1 MRTWWHHRAID
12 RYFEGRLDAE
22 GEVVMRARL
31 ERCAACRAHYDRHL
45 VVEAALSGDG
55 SGATDRLWRSIQRA
69 APVAPVR
76 AGRRASTPRLA
87 LGGAV
92 LGAAA
97 ILLVAIPRLDSSPTR
112 GPMITDPVP
121 RGNADAVNT
130 PTLHVFRSV
139 SAHAA
144 EPLADGASIRARDGL
159 LFAYSSSDPALTH
172 LMVFGIDVAY
182 GVHWYYPAFLRAGDN
197 PEAVPIV
204 AGGQGIELGEEIR
217 HDLPPGPLRIVALFL
232 REPRRVAE
240 VEELVRANVAGPRRT
255 LDAPVS
261 LPVPGSVEPSVMLR
275 VVP

>member
-1 MRTWWHHRAID
+1 MRNWWHHRAID
-12 RYFEGRLDAE
+12 RYFEGRLDTE
-22 GEVVMRARL
+22 GEVLMRARL

-45 VVEAALSGDG
+45 VVEAALSGGG
-55 SGATDRLWRSIQRA
+55 SGATDRLWRSVQRA

-76 AGRRASTPRLA
+76 AGRRASTPRLV

-92 LGAAA
+92 LGVAA
-97 ILLVAIPRLDSSPTR
+97 ILLVAIPRLGSSPTR
-112 GPMITDPVP
+112 APVASDPVP
-121 RGNADAVNT
+121 RGSADAARA

-172 LMVFGIDVAY
+172 LMIFGIDAAY

-204 AGGQGIELGEEIR
+204 AGGLGIELGEEIR

-240 VEELVRANVAGPRRT
+240 VEALVRANVAEPRRT